1 MKKNQTLYWILTSL
15 IVLLDGVMP
24 ALTFNTDLAK
34 QGISHLGYP
43 DYFRL
48 LLTFF
53 KVLGAVILILPF
65 FKGSIKEWAYAGFA
79 FNFFSAFVSH
89 TVVDGT
95 GIQSVFPLVAL
106 LILAGSYF
114 YYNKIKAAS
123 FTAEKNKSSYLQL
136 SHS

>member
-53 KVLGAVILILPF
+53 KVTGASILILPF
-65 FKGSIKEWAYAGFA
+65 FKGRIKEWAYAGFT
-79 FNFFSAFVSH
+79 FNFFSAFISH
-89 TVVDGT
+89 TVVDGM
-95 GIQSVFPLVAL
+95 GMQSVFPLFAL
-106 LILAGSYF
+106 LILGGSYF
-114 YYNKIKAAS
+114 YYNKIRATS
-123 FTAEKNKSSYLQL
+123 FMVGKNKSSYPQL
-136 SHS
+136 SHA